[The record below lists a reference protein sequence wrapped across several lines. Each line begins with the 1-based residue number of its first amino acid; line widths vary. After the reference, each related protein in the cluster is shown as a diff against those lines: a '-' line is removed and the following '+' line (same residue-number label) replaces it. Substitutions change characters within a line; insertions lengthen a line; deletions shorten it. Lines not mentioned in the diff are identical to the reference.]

1 MKGQANTQST
11 AEISECNCPDAC
23 DRDHDNE

>member
-1 MKGQANTQST
+1 MSVDADARPT